1 MSTLLILHR
10 RILKG
15 ICILGMR
22 VHAWCHLYS
31 MRTNDCNLDT
41 IVDLDGVMFV
51 AVLEAVLVV
60 VLAALVLMAVLAA
73 LVLLAVSV
81 AGLVVV
87 LVVVAVAVV
96 AVAVVAV
103 AVLLVCAISCIAG
116 LVRKNVCLQSQ
127 FCVLLTPSTSFH
139 LQWRM

>member
-10 RILKG
+10 RIIKG
-15 ICILGMR
+15 TCILGMR
-22 VHAWCHLYS
+22 VHAWFHLYS

-60 VLAALVLMAVLAA
+60 VLVVVLAALVLLAVLAA

-87 LVVVAVAVV
+87 LVVV

-127 FCVLLTPSTSFH
+127 FCVLLTPSTNFH

>member
-1 MSTLLILHR
+1 
-10 RILKG
+10 
-15 ICILGMR
+15 MR

-51 AVLEAVLVV
+51 AVLEAVLVAV
-60 VLAALVLMAVLAA
+60 LVLMAVLAA

-87 LVVVAVAVV
+87 LVVV

-127 FCVLLTPSTSFH
+127 FCVLLTPSTNFH

>member
-10 RILKG
+10 RIIKG
-15 ICILGMR
+15 TCILGMR
-22 VHAWCHLYS
+22 VHAWFHLYS

-60 VLAALVLMAVLAA
+60 VLAALVLLVVLAA

-87 LVVVAVAVV
+87 LVVV

-127 FCVLLTPSTSFH
+127 FCVLLTPSTNFH

>member
-87 LVVVAVAVV
+87 LVVVV

>member
-51 AVLEAVLVV
+51 AVLEAVLVAV
-60 VLAALVLMAVLAA
+60 LVLMAVLAA

-87 LVVVAVAVV
+87 LVVV

-127 FCVLLTPSTSFH
+127 FCVLLTPSTNFH